1 MVNNNLE
8 LNINTLINY
17 TLKMFD
23 KSEEILEASVASM
36 MLKDVEK
43 AKTIA
48 QQDDEI
54 DTLRDYI
61 RDRSIELMALKQPM
75 AKDLRFIY
83 ALESIC
89 LELERIG
96 DYSVNIAD
104 EVIKIGKEEHIKELI
119 DIPKMKDICIN
130 MIKDAKKALELSD
143 ETLAYNTALK
153 DDLVDKIY
161 DVIQEHTL
169 KVMHEKEMNIDQGVT
184 MLFVARYLE
193 RIGDHITNICE
204 KIIYALKGDM
214 IEIG

>member
-1 MVNNNLE
+1 MINSSLE

-23 KSEEILEASVASM
+23 KSEEILENSM
-36 MLKDVEK
+36 KYMISKDVEN
-43 AKTIA
+43 AKKISKE
-48 QQDDEI
+48 DDEI
-54 DTLRDYI
+54 DDLRDYI

-75 AKDLRFIY
+75 AKDLRVIY

-104 EVIKIGKEEHIKELI
+104 EVVKIGEEEYIKELI
-119 DIPKMKDICIN
+119 DIPKMKEVCID
-130 MIKDAKKALELSD
+130 MIKSAKNALENKD
-143 ETLAYNTALK
+143 EKLAYNTALK
-153 DDLVDKIY
+153 DDFIDKLY
-161 DVIQEHTL
+161 DQVKEHTL
-169 KVMHEKEMNIDQGVT
+169 KIMHEKEINIDQGVRL
-184 MLFVARYLE
+184 LFIGRYLE
-193 RIGDHITNICE
+193 RIGDHTTNICE

>member
-1 MVNNNLE
+1 MVSNNLE
-8 LNINTLINY
+8 LNINTLISY

-23 KSEEILEASVASM
+23 KSEEILEESLASM
-36 MLKDVEK
+36 ILKDVEK
-43 AKTIA
+43 AKEIA
-48 QQDDEI
+48 QKDDEI
-54 DTLRDYI
+54 DALRDHI
-61 RDRSIELMALKQPM
+61 RDRSIELMALRQPM

-96 DYSVNIAD
+96 DYAVNIAD
-104 EVIKIGKEEHIKELI
+104 EVVKIGEEEYIKELI
-119 DIPKMKDICIN
+119 DIPKMKDICID
-130 MIKDAKKALELSD
+130 MIKDAKKALELRD

-153 DDLVDKIY
+153 DDLVDKLY

-169 KVMHEKEMNIDQGVT
+169 EIMHEKEMNIDQGVT

-193 RIGDHITNICE
+193 RIGYHITNICE

>member
-23 KSEEILEASVASM
+23 KSQEILEESVNSM
-36 MLKDVEK
+36 ITKDIEK
-43 AKTIA
+43 AKGISEK
-48 QQDDEI
+48 DDEI

-83 ALESIC
+83 ALESMC

-96 DYSVNIAD
+96 DYSVNISV
-104 EVIKIGKEEHIKELI
+104 EVVKIGREEYIKELI
-119 DIPKMKDICIN
+119 DIPKMKDICVD
-130 MIKDAKKALELSD
+130 MIKDAKKALELRD
-143 ETLAYNTALK
+143 EELAYNTALK
-153 DDLVDKIY
+153 DDLVDKLY
-161 DVIQEHTL
+161 DVIHEHTL
-169 KVMHEKEMNIDQGVT
+169 KVMHEKEVNIDQGVT

-204 KIIYALKGDM
+204 KIIYALRGDM

>member
-23 KSEEILEASVASM
+23 KSQEILEESVNSM
-36 MLKDVEK
+36 ITKDVEK
-43 AKTIA
+43 AKGISEK
-48 QQDDEI
+48 DDEI

-83 ALESIC
+83 ALESMC

-96 DYSVNIAD
+96 DYSVNISV
-104 EVIKIGKEEHIKELI
+104 EVMKIGKEEYIKELI
-119 DIPKMKDICIN
+119 DIPKMKDICID
-130 MIKDAKKALELSD
+130 MIKDAKRALEQRD
-143 ETLAYNTALK
+143 EELAYNTALK
-153 DDLVDKIY
+153 DDLVDKLY
-161 DVIQEHTL
+161 DVIYEHTL
-169 KVMHEKEMNIDQGVT
+169 KVMHEKEANIDQGVT

-204 KIIYALKGDM
+204 KIIYALRGDM